1 MKLRSGVN
9 PHFLERKLK
18 MKKLHYTNTGELIA
32 NIDELVKSMD
42 IIKMSLTLKE
52 TEELVEQI
60 LRDIQRKLNTDT
72 FNIINDI
79 REQLDATYKPEKE

>member
-1 MKLRSGVN
+1 
-9 PHFLERKLK
+9 

-42 IIKMSLTLKE
+42 TIKMSLTLKE
-52 TEELVEQI
+52 TEELVEKI
-60 LRDIQRKLNTDT
+60 LTDIQRKLNTDT

-79 REQLDATYKPEKE
+79 REQLDATYKPEKK

>member
-1 MKLRSGVN
+1 
-9 PHFLERKLK
+9 

-42 IIKMSLTLKE
+42 TIKMSLTLKE

>member
-1 MKLRSGVN
+1 
-9 PHFLERKLK
+9 

-32 NIDELVKSMD
+32 NIDELVKSME

>member
-1 MKLRSGVN
+1 
-9 PHFLERKLK
+9 
-18 MKKLHYTNTGELIA
+18 
-32 NIDELVKSMD
+32 MD
-42 IIKMSLTLKE
+42 TIKMSLTLKE

>member
-1 MKLRSGVN
+1 
-9 PHFLERKLK
+9 

-42 IIKMSLTLKE
+42 TIKMSLTLKE
-52 TEELVEQI
+52 TEELVEHI

>member
-1 MKLRSGVN
+1 
-9 PHFLERKLK
+9 

-52 TEELVEQI
+52 TEELVEHI

>member
-1 MKLRSGVN
+1 
-9 PHFLERKLK
+9 
-18 MKKLHYTNTGELIA
+18 MKKLHYTNTEELIA

-52 TEELVEQI
+52 TEELVEHI

>member
-1 MKLRSGVN
+1 
-9 PHFLERKLK
+9 

-32 NIDELVKSMD
+32 NIDELVKSME

-52 TEELVEQI
+52 TEELVEHI

>member
-1 MKLRSGVN
+1 
-9 PHFLERKLK
+9 

-32 NIDELVKSMD
+32 NIDELVKSMV

-52 TEELVEQI
+52 TEELVEHI